1 MKPVPVAKK
10 PEPAAPIPL
19 IKAPIVPA
27 VTNGDGAHVN
37 GTPAPVTNGAHASN
51 GAHAPSYRQEVESEL
66 QRILQEAGLD
76 AELEG
81 ILIDARAEAERRG
94 VPMDSDLM
102 LRALTD
108 ETNGSAKLSD
118 AAKGELKQRFQR
130 IAAEE
135 RSQAHPGAGQ

>member
-1 MKPVPVAKK
+1 MANGAG
-10 PEPAAPIPL
+10 EPAR
-19 IKAPIVPA
+19 
-27 VTNGDGAHVN
+27 
-37 GTPAPVTNGAHASN
+37 
-51 GAHAPSYRQEVESEL
+51 SYRAEVETEL

-76 AELEG
+76 TELEG
-81 ILIDARAEAERRG
+81 ILSDARAEAARRG

-118 AAKGELKQRFQR
+118 SAKGELKQRFQR

-135 RSQAHPGAGQ
+135 RGEIRPTGEQ

>member
-1 MKPVPVAKK
+1 MRHRGVA
-10 PEPAAPIPL
+10 
-19 IKAPIVPA
+19 
-27 VTNGDGAHVN
+27 D
-37 GTPAPVTNGAHASN
+37 
-51 GAHAPSYRQEVESEL
+51 SYRQEVETEL
-66 QRILQEAGLD
+66 QRILHDAGLD

-81 ILIDARAEAERRG
+81 ILTDARAEAERRG

-135 RSQAHPGAGQ
+135 RSQIRPGGEQ